1 MRPAILG
8 PVTVEPSTAV
18 KAPPVP
24 LTAHVP
30 CARTA
35 RIDPTA
41 GNAVTDPPG

>member
-1 MRPAILG
+1 MRPASHG

-18 KAPPVP
+18 KTPHAP